1 MNTMKAITLFI
12 LISILVG
19 CSKDH
24 DIILESQRPS
34 TTPYYCIARGYA
46 PGSGMGFRSTF
57 AVNKLTGA
65 GSRSAWVSA
74 TIELIDGRKGWIQG
88 GISTQESGLFYQ
100 TPDGFPYG
108 FPQTNWVVMNPK
120 PPLGKTV
127 TMTIYI
133 NGYGYPVI
141 NLNGVDLA
149 YCPLQAVAIVDGD
162 VAVES
167 YPAYY
172 GNFPTFSFSPAF
184 EYLNDGVWSEPS
196 VAISR
201 GGCYGMEGRSQNSS
215 LPFNKIMAG
224 NKVQVTNNGDTL
236 YRK

>member
-1 MNTMKAITLFI
+1 MRIPATILMFLI
-12 LISILVG
+12 LIG
-19 CSKDH
+19 CSKEPITDVVS
-24 DIILESQRPS
+24 ERPPS
-34 TTPYYCIARGYA
+34 APYSCIARAYA
-46 PGSGMGFRSTF
+46 PGSGNGFRSTF
-57 AVNKLTGA
+57 VVQKLTGA
-65 GSRSAWVSA
+65 GSRSAWASA
-74 TIELIDGRKGWIQG
+74 TIKLMNGREGWIQA

-184 EYLNDGVWSEPS
+184 EYLSDGVWSEPS

-236 YRK
+236 YKK